1 MNTRIGVS
9 ILKPFRH
16 VYGNKDV
23 QMKEG
28 QIYYLDV
35 SKEEDKKELI
45 YMMGG
50 TFPYRFFISIDI
62 TPELLDLLND
72 SKFDV
77 YNSPPVAPVQGQ
89 TYLNSVSGIP
99 YIYNGSSWTQ
109 FGGGG
114 TGGGT
119 GGGPNPIP
127 ALFGD
132 VTSDGYTNNVQL
144 VPGAITDVDISP
156 TAGIQ
161 LSKLATNP
169 LDRANHTGTQLAST
183 ISNFIPTVQTVPVN
197 QLAPATGN
205 LNMNNYRIINLAN
218 PISATDAVN
227 KQYVDGAISAIGF
240 TSPLPLNKG
249 GTGVAATTGMEAL
262 NALEGVYS
270 GRNLPVS
277 GTPPL
282 NSGRVFA
289 QRSTG
294 TGSTPS
300 YLDFRRIVVSNP
312 LTITESADAITIGF
326 STGGGGTTLDI
337 NTALTGYPLSIAN
350 GGTGATTA
358 TNARVNL
365 GAVGRGEN
373 TLTASTTVGNVFRDV
388 VNSGG
393 DITMRFNSLSE
404 VPSGG
409 IDINETGGVI
419 QLSVRQS
426 DLSLANIGG
435 AIDLTSSQVTGILP
449 ITKGG
454 TGASTVSGA
463 RDNLNVVYDARLI
476 TGATGQSVLAT
487 PAVVQQTGDG
497 GIINMKGIIAGSN
510 ITITSTGTDLTINST
525 ATTTIA
531 AANVGTG
538 EGKPYHSATGTT
550 LNFRSVQEG
559 MGIDVVNS
567 ANDIVVNLRSSY
579 IGTTGAKIANL
590 PLAASA
596 PLEFRTLLQG
606 TGITITENTNDITI
620 VSTAA
625 STVMNVGS
633 KPGQVYKDL
642 VNGVLSLRTIGGAT
656 GTINQDGLLVSTVG
670 NEIHIQSNIVDA
682 ASLSTDQHIL
692 TNTTPITT
700 TGNTLNFK
708 GIKAGKG
715 VSLAT
720 STGTDVV
727 VDSLLTSVGTGVSSL
742 VSPNPAIG
750 AAYQL
755 KSIQQGTGITVTDNG
770 TSITIASSAIAMT
783 GDYGLLLAGS
793 SLKVEAVNL
802 GGTQPILANPNGAA
816 GDPMNFKGLT
826 AGKGTALIATANDIT
841 IDTLVSSLGSG
852 ESLLGATPVNGQA
865 YGFKSLLAGTG
876 ITLTPSANDI
886 TISSSAPT
894 GATNVGTGQQVYKA
908 LNAGVLEFRTIL
920 GEYGITATTAGDT
933 VNITAH
939 AENQPGSGQMV
950 LSTASQTS
958 GDPLRFR
965 NITAFPTNPGIT
977 VTADANNIF
986 LQATVGGVAQ
996 VGTGVSLTTSTLP
1009 LTAGS
1014 ILNLRTVLDGYGI
1027 NAAASTSSN
1036 EVLISAHAENIG
1048 TGVDVL
1054 SNPTSTTA
1062 TDPMRFRK
1070 LLAGPSG
1077 KLSVAVSGDDIVID
1091 TVSSGAFSTSA
1102 PLAPIST
1109 GGTHVW
1115 TVNHNLGLPS
1125 PFTQF
1130 TFLAYDNATG
1140 DQLFID
1146 NISATNG
1153 NTATFTMVTG
1163 GGAPSSATHFRIVKA
1178 I

>member
-1 MNTRIGVS
+1 MNTRIAVN

-16 VYGNKDV
+16 IYGNKDV

-28 QIYYLDV
+28 QVYYLDI
-35 SKEEDKKELI
+35 SKPDDKNELI

-50 TFPYRFFISIDI
+50 SFPYRFFISIDI

-77 YNSPPVAPVQGQ
+77 YSVPPSAPVQGQ
-89 TYLNSVSGIP
+89 TYFNDVSGIP
-99 YIYNGSSWTQ
+99 YIYNGSSWTPMTGSGG
-109 FGGGG
+109 GGGG
-114 TGGGT
+114 TPT
-119 GGGPNPIP
+119 VVP

-132 VTSDGYTNNVQL
+132 VTSDGYSNNVQI
-144 VPGAITDVDISP
+144 VPGVITDADISP

-169 LDRANHTGTQLAST
+169 LDRTNHTGTQLAST

-218 PISATDAVN
+218 PISGSDAAN
-227 KQYVDGAISAIGF
+227 KQYVDSAIAAVGF

-249 GTGVAATTGMEAL
+249 GTGVAATTGVEAL

-289 QRSTG
+289 QKSTG

-300 YLDFRRIVVSNP
+300 YLDFRRIVVTAP
-312 LTITESADAITIGF
+312 LSIIESADAITIGF
-326 STGGGGTTLDI
+326 TAGGGTTLDI
-337 NTALTGYPLSIAN
+337 NTALSGYPLSIVN

-373 TLTASTTVGNVFRDV
+373 SLAPSTTVGNVFRDV

-404 VPSGG
+404 VPLGG

-435 AIDLTSSQVTGILP
+435 SIDLTSSQVTGVLP
-449 ITKGG
+449 IAKGG
-454 TGASTVSGA
+454 TGATTISGA

-476 TGATGQSVLAT
+476 TGATGQSVLST
-487 PAVVQQTGDG
+487 PAVVQQIGDG

-510 ITITSTGTDLTINST
+510 ITITSSGTDLTINST
-525 ATTTIA
+525 ATSTIT
-531 AANVGTG
+531 AANLGTG
-538 EGKPYHSATGTT
+538 DGKPYHSVTGTT

-567 ANDIVVNLRSSY
+567 INDIVVNLRSSY
-579 IGTTGAKIANL
+579 IGTTGARIANL
-590 PLAASA
+590 PLAASS

-620 VSTAA
+620 SSTGA
-625 STVMNVGS
+625 STVFNVGG
-633 KPGQVYKDL
+633 KPGQVYRDL
-642 VNGVLSLRTIGGAT
+642 LNGILNLRTIGGAT
-656 GTINQDGLLVSTVG
+656 GTINQDGLLVTTVG
-670 NEIHIQSNIVDA
+670 DEIHIQSNIVDA
-682 ASLSTDQHIL
+682 ASLATGQHIL

-708 GIKAGKG
+708 GVLAGKG
-715 VSLAT
+715 VSLAS

-727 VDSLLTSVGTGVSSL
+727 IDALLASVGPGVPTL
-742 VSPNPAIG
+742 VSASPAVG
-750 AAYQL
+750 APYQL
-755 KSIQQGTGITVTDNG
+755 KTVQAGTGITVTDNG
-770 TSITIASSAIAMT
+770 TSITIASSSTAIT
-783 GDYGLLLAGS
+783 GDYGLLLTGS
-793 SLKVEAVNL
+793 AMKVEAVNL
-802 GGTQPILANPNGAA
+802 GGQQVVLANPTGGIN
-816 GDPMNFKGLT
+816 DPMNFKGLT
-826 AGKGTALIATANDIT
+826 AGKGTSLALSTGTEII
-841 IDTLVSSLGSG
+841 IDTLIASIGSG
-852 ESLLGATPVNGQA
+852 QTLLGTAPTNGQPFN
-865 YGFKSLLAGTG
+865 FKSLLAGTG
-876 ITLTPSANDI
+876 ITLTPAADSI

-894 GATNVGTGQQVYKA
+894 GAVNVGTGQQVYKA

-920 GEYGITATTAGDT
+920 GDYGINATTVGDT
-933 VNITAH
+933 VNIAAH
-939 AENQPGSGQMV
+939 AENLPGAGQLV
-950 LSTASQTS
+950 LSTASQGS
-958 GDPLRFR
+958 ADPLRFK
-965 NITAFPTNPGIT
+965 NITPAPTNPGIS
-977 VTADANNIF
+977 VTADVNNIF
-986 LQATVGGVAQ
+986 LQAHVSGVAQ
-996 VGTGVSLTTSTLP
+996 VGTGVSLTTSVLP
-1009 LTAGS
+1009 LTPGS
-1014 ILNLRTVLDGYGI
+1014 ILNLRTVLGGYGI
-1027 NAAASTSSN
+1027 NAAPSTSTN

-1048 TGVDVL
+1048 TGVNVL
-1054 SNPTSTTA
+1054 SNPTSTTD
-1062 TDPMRFRK
+1062 TDPMKFRK
-1070 LLAGPSG
+1070 ILAGPSG
-1077 KLSVAVSGDDIVID
+1077 SITVNVVTDDIVID
-1091 TVSSGAFSTSA
+1091 STGTGIGYSTSA
-1102 PLAPIST
+1102 ALAPVSNLGI
-1109 GGTHVW
+1109 HRW
-1115 TVNHNLGLPS
+1115 TVTHNLGLPS

-1130 TFLAYDNATG
+1130 TFSAYDSVTG
-1140 DQLFID
+1140 DYIVMD
-1146 NISATNG
+1146 NITGVDG
-1153 NTATFTMVTG
+1153 NTAVFTIVTG
-1163 GGAPSSATHFRIVKA
+1163 GASPSTSTHFRITKA
-1178 I
+1178 L